1 MRKIFVLFLS
11 IFLLIS
17 CTTNQTKKDNANQQK
32 KNVILVIADGA
43 GPNVMNYLMEY
54 ARLAPK
60 SPYKDKKSNLEK
72 MFDLGKNGIMLN
84 YTDKT
89 IVTDSAAAA
98 TQFAT
103 GAKTNPYAIGVDA
116 NGKKVNSVLYNAKQ
130 KGYATGVLTDV
141 YVLDATPAAF
151 YAHRTNRKMRDGI
164 IEDMTVTQPD
174 IVLGGGL
181 NYFVSKAD
189 LKNAKYQEL
198 LKNVPYLKNVKGQ
211 AKQDDNLT
219 KVLDSGYNLAFTK
232 QEMENLN
239 DGKILGLFAPVFFPP
254 YPPADWQG
262 PTLLDMTKKSISV
275 LSKNDKGFF
284 LLVEAGA
291 IDWVAHENDPQAL
304 LQELLEFDET
314 LGYLK
319 KFADKN
325 KDTLVI
331 VTADHDTGGFG
342 FAYYTPYNSKEEDY
356 NAFEKFTALQNGKN
370 LAYDLLQKYK
380 KLPDEQKNS
389 DTIKKIFKEELG
401 FQEPMDF
408 LDDETDFYS
417 AFNHYWNEQGI
428 YWSTNLHTN
437 APLFVTFYG
446 DNAHIKNN
454 ILHNTDLFKI
464 MNNYFKK

>member
-1 MRKIFVLFLS
+1 MRKILMLLIA
-11 IFLLIS
+11 IFLVAA
-17 CTTNQTKKDNANQQK
+17 CHNAQVKTENKQQK

-43 GPNVMNYLMEY
+43 GPNVMTYLMEY
-54 ARLAPK
+54 ARLAPN
-60 SPYKDKKSNLEK
+60 SPYKNKKSNLEK
-72 MFDLGKNGIMLN
+72 IFNAGKNGIVFN
-84 YTDKT
+84 YTGKT

-103 GAKTNPYAIGVDA
+103 GVKTYPEALGVDA
-116 NGKKVNSVLYNAKQ
+116 NGKPANSVLHNAKQ

-151 YAHRTNRKMRDGI
+151 YAHQKKRKMRDAI

-189 LKNAKYQEL
+189 LKNKKYQEL
-198 LKNVPYLKNVKGQ
+198 LKNVPYLKDVKPH
-211 AKQDDNLT
+211 AKQNDNLS
-219 KVLDSGYNLAFTK
+219 KVLDSGYKLAFTK
-232 QEMENLN
+232 QEMENFS
-239 DGKILGLFAPVFFPP
+239 DGKILGLFAPLYFPP
-254 YPPADWQG
+254 YPPENWQG
-262 PTLLDMTKKSISV
+262 PSLLDMTKKAISI

-342 FAYYTPYNSKEEDY
+342 FAYYTPYNEEEEDY
-356 NAFEKFTALQNGKN
+356 NAFEKFTALQNGKE
-370 LAYDLLQKYK
+370 LFYDTLQKYK
-380 KLPDEQKNS
+380 KLPEEQKNS
-389 DTIKKIFKEELG
+389 DTIKKMFKEDLG
-401 FQEPMDF
+401 LKEPLNFLDGEIDF
-408 LDDETDFYS
+408 LS
-417 AFNHYWNEQGI
+417 AYNHYWQEQGI
-428 YWSTNLHTN
+428 FWSTHAHTN
-437 APLFVTFYG
+437 APLLVVFYG
-446 DNAHIKNN
+446 DNADVKGN
-454 ILHNTDLFKI
+454 IFHNTDLFKI
-464 MNNYFKK
+464 MNKHFK

>member
-1 MRKIFVLFLS
+1 MRKIL
-11 IFLLIS
+11 IFL
-17 CTTNQTKKDNANQQK
+17 TTIFLVAACQNTQVKTTQKEQK

-43 GPNVMNYLMEY
+43 GPNIMAYLMEY
-54 ARLAPK
+54 ARLAPN
-60 SPYKDKKSNLEK
+60 SPYKNKKSNLEK
-72 MFDLGKNGIMLN
+72 MFSAGKSGIVFN

-103 GAKTNPYAIGVDA
+103 GVKTNPEVIGIDA
-116 NGKKVNSVLYNAKQ
+116 KGKKANSVLYNAKQ
-130 KGYATGVLTDV
+130 KGYATGILTDV

-151 YAHRTNRKMRDGI
+151 YAHQQNRKMRDGI
-164 IEDMTVTQPD
+164 IEDLTITQPD

-198 LKNVPYLKNVKGQ
+198 LKNVPYLNEVQGK

-219 KVLDSGYNLAFTK
+219 KVINSGYNLAFTK
-232 QEMENLN
+232 KEMDNLN
-239 DGKILGLFAPVFFPP
+239 DGKILGLFAPLFFPP
-254 YPPADWQG
+254 YPPENWQG
-262 PTLLDMTKKSISV
+262 PTLLDMTKKAISV

-319 KFADKN
+319 KFADRN

-342 FAYYTPYNSKEEDY
+342 FAYYTPYNAKEEDY
-356 NAFEKFTALQNGKN
+356 NAFEKFTKLQNGKN
-370 LAYDLLQKYK
+370 LNYDILQKYK
-380 KLPDEQKNS
+380 ALPDEQKNS
-389 DTIKKIFKEELG
+389 ATIKKMFKEDLG
-401 FQEPMDF
+401 FNENLDF
-408 LDDETDFYS
+408 LDGETDFYS
-417 AFNHYWNEQGI
+417 AYRHYWKEQGI
-428 YWSTNLHTN
+428 FWSTNKHTN
-437 APLFVTFYG
+437 NPLFVVFYG
-446 DNAHIKNN
+446 DNENIKGN
-454 ILHNTDLFKI
+454 IFHNTDLFKI
-464 MNNYFKK
+464 MNKHLK

>member
-1 MRKIFVLFLS
+1 MKKLFSLFII
-11 IFLLIS
+11 IFLLTA
-17 CTTNQTKKDNANQQK
+17 CHNAQIKNTQIQGK

-43 GPNVMNYLMEY
+43 GPNIMAYLMEY
-54 ARLAPK
+54 ARLAPN
-60 SPYKDKKSNLEK
+60 SPYKNKISNLED
-72 MFDLGKNGIMLN
+72 MFNDGKNGIMFN

-103 GAKTNPYAIGVDA
+103 GVKTNPEALGVDA
-116 NGKKVNSVLYNAKQ
+116 QGKPSNSVLYNAKQ
-130 KGYATGVLTDV
+130 RGYATGVLTDV

-151 YAHRTNRKMRDGI
+151 FAHRQNRKMRDGI

-174 IVLGGGL
+174 IVFGGGL

-189 LKNAKYQEL
+189 LKNPKYQEI
-198 LKNVPYLKNVKGQ
+198 LKNVPYLNEVQGK
-211 AKQDDNLT
+211 AKQDNNLL
-219 KVLDSGYNLAFTK
+219 KVLNSGYNLAFTK
-232 QEMENLN
+232 QQMNNLN
-239 DGKILGLFAPVFFPP
+239 DGKILGLFAPVYFHP

-262 PTLLDMTKKSISV
+262 PSLLDMTKKAISV

-304 LQELLEFDET
+304 LQKLLEFDET

-356 NAFEKFTALQNGKN
+356 NTFEKFNKLQNGKN
-370 LAYDLLQKYK
+370 LNYDIANKYK
-380 KLPDEQKNS
+380 TLPAEQKNS
-389 DTIKKIFKEELG
+389 DTIKKMFKEDLG
-401 FQEPMDF
+401 FDGPLDF
-408 LDDETDFYS
+408 LDGETDFYS
-417 AFNHYWNEQGI
+417 AYNHYWKEQGI
-428 YWSTNLHTN
+428 VWNTKKHTN
-437 APLFVTFYG
+437 VPLFVVFYG
-446 DNAHIKNN
+446 DNAGIKQN
-454 ILHNTDLFKI
+454 IFHNTDLFKI
-464 MNNYFKK
+464 MNNYLK

>member
-1 MRKIFVLFLS
+1 MRKISILFIT
-11 IFLLIS
+11 IFLFIA
-17 CTTNQTKKDNANQQK
+17 CQNAQVKNTNPKQK

-43 GPNVMNYLMEY
+43 GPNIMTYLMEY
-54 ARLAPK
+54 ARLAPN
-60 SPYKDKKSNLEK
+60 SLYKNKISNLEK
-72 MFDLGKNGIMLN
+72 MFNEGKNGIVFN
-84 YTDKT
+84 YTAKS

-103 GAKTNPYAIGVDA
+103 GVKTYPEALGVDV
-116 NGKKVNSVLYNAKQ
+116 NGKKANSVLHNAKQ

-151 YAHRTNRKMRDGI
+151 YAHQPRRKMRDGI

-174 IVLGGGL
+174 IVLGAGL
-181 NYFVSKAD
+181 NYFVSKED
-189 LKNAKYQEL
+189 LKNPKYQEL
-198 LKNVPYLKNVKGQ
+198 LKNVPYLKEVKGQ
-211 AKQDDNLT
+211 AKQNDNLS
-219 KVLDSGYNLAFTK
+219 KVMNSGYNLAFTK
-232 QEMENLN
+232 KEMENLN
-239 DGKILGLFAPVFFPP
+239 DGKILGLFAPLFFPP

-262 PTLLDMTKKSISV
+262 PTLLDMTKKAISV

-342 FAYYTPYNSKEEDY
+342 FAYYKPTKESANDY
-356 NAFEKFTALQNGKN
+356 NAFEKFNKLDSGKTLVRN
-370 LAYDLLQKYK
+370 TFDKYK
-380 KLPDEQKNS
+380 ALPKEKQNS
-389 DTIKKIFKEELG
+389 DTIKKMFKEDLG
-401 FQEPMDF
+401 FTENLDF
-408 LDDETDFYS
+408 LNGETDFYK
-417 AFNHYWNEQGI
+417 AFNLYWQKQGI
-428 YWSTNLHTN
+428 FWSTKKHTN
-437 APLFVTFYG
+437 APLLVVFYG
-446 DNAHIKNN
+446 DNADIKGSVF
-454 ILHNTDLFKI
+454 HNTDLFKI

>member
-1 MRKIFVLFLS
+1 MRKLSVLLIS
-11 IFLLIS
+11 IFLVAA
-17 CTTNQTKKDNANQQK
+17 CATNQNKTGNNQRK

-43 GPNVMNYLMEY
+43 GPNVMTYLMEY
-54 ARLAPK
+54 ARLAPN
-60 SPYKDKKSNLEK
+60 SHYKNKISNLEK
-72 MFDLGKNGIMLN
+72 MFNEGKNGIVFN

-103 GAKTNPYAIGVDA
+103 GVKTYPEALGVDA
-116 NGKKVNSVLYNAKQ
+116 NGKKANSVLYNAKQ

-151 YAHRTNRKMRDGI
+151 YAHQPKRKMRDGI

-181 NYFVSKAD
+181 NYFISKAD
-189 LKNAKYQEL
+189 LKNPKYQQL
-198 LKNVPYLKNVKGQ
+198 LKNVPYLKDVKGQ
-211 AKQDDNLT
+211 AKQDGNLT
-219 KVLDSGYNLAFTK
+219 KVINSGYNLAFTK

-262 PTLLDMTKKSISV
+262 PTLLDMTKKAISV

-291 IDWVAHENDPQAL
+291 IDWMAHENDPQAL
-304 LQELLEFDET
+304 LQELFEFDET

-319 KFADKN
+319 KYADKN

-342 FAYYTPYNSKEEDY
+342 FAYYTPYNAKEEDY
-356 NAFEKFTALQNGKN
+356 NAFEKFTTLQNGKK
-370 LAYDLLQKYK
+370 LAYDLSQKYK
-380 KLPDEQKNS
+380 ALPEEQKNS
-389 DTIKKIFKEELG
+389 DTIKKMFKEDLG
-401 FQEPMDF
+401 FQGPMDF
-408 LDDETDFYS
+408 LDGETDFYS

-437 APLFVTFYG
+437 APLFVVFYG
-446 DNAHIKNN
+446 DNAKIKGN
-454 ILHNTDLFKI
+454 IFHNTDLFKI
-464 MNNYFKK
+464 MNNYLR

>member
-1 MRKIFVLFLS
+1 MRKILILFIA
-11 IFLLIS
+11 IFLIS
-17 CTTNQTKKDNANQQK
+17 ACHNTQVKTETKQEK

-43 GPNVMNYLMEY
+43 GPNIMGYLMEY
-54 ARLAPK
+54 ARLAPN
-60 SPYKDKKSNLEK
+60 SPYKNKKSNLEK
-72 MFDLGKNGIMLN
+72 MFSAGKNGIVFN
-84 YTDKT
+84 YTAQS

-103 GAKTNPYAIGVDA
+103 GVKTNPESLGVDA
-116 NGKKVNSVLYNAKQ
+116 KGKKANSVLYNAKQ

-151 YAHRTNRKMRDGI
+151 YAHQQKRKMRDGV

-174 IVLGGGL
+174 IVLGAGL

-189 LKNAKYQEL
+189 LKNPKYQEL
-198 LKNVPYLKNVKGQ
+198 LKNVPYLKQVKAQ
-211 AKQDDNLT
+211 AKKDGNIS
-219 KVLDSGYNLAFTK
+219 KVINSGYNLAFTK

-239 DGKILGLFAPVFFPP
+239 DGKILGLFAPLYLPP

-262 PTLLDMTKKSISV
+262 PSLLDMTKKAISV

-291 IDWVAHENDPQAL
+291 IDWVAHENDPQAT

-331 VTADHDTGGFG
+331 ITADHDTGGFG
-342 FAYYTPYNSKEEDY
+342 FAYYTPYNAEEEDY
-356 NAFEKFTALQNGKN
+356 NAFAKFNEIQYGKT
-370 LAYDLLQKYK
+370 LAYDIMQKYK
-380 KLPDEQKNS
+380 ALPEEQKNS
-389 DTIKKIFKEELG
+389 DTIKKMFKEDLG
-401 FQEPMDF
+401 FKEPLDF
-408 LDDETDFYS
+408 LDGETDFLTAY
-417 AFNHYWNEQGI
+417 NHYWNEQGI
-428 YWSTNLHTN
+428 FWSTHAHTN
-437 APLFVTFYG
+437 APLLVVFYG
-446 DNAHIKNN
+446 NNADIKGNVF
-454 ILHNTDLFKI
+454 HNTDLFKI

>member
-1 MRKIFVLFLS
+1 MRKILSLFIT
-11 IFLLIS
+11 IFLVAA
-17 CTTNQTKKDNANQQK
+17 CTTNQTKKENNQQK

-43 GPNVMNYLMEY
+43 GPNVMTYLMEY
-54 ARLAPK
+54 ARLAPN
-60 SPYKDKKSNLEK
+60 SPYKNKISNLEK
-72 MFDLGKNGIMLN
+72 FLNEGKNGIVFN
-84 YTDKT
+84 YTAET

-103 GAKTNPYAIGVDA
+103 GVKTHPEALGVDV
-116 NGKKVNSVLYNAKQ
+116 NDKKANSVLYNAKQ

-151 YAHRTNRKMRDGI
+151 FAHQSNRLMRDGI
-164 IEDMTVTQPD
+164 IEDMIVTQPD
-174 IVLGGGL
+174 IVLGAGL

-189 LKNAKYQEL
+189 LKNPKYQEL
-198 LKNVPYLKNVKGQ
+198 LKDVPYLKEIKGQ
-211 AKQDDNLT
+211 AKKDDNLS
-219 KVLDSGYNLAFTK
+219 KVINSGYSLAFTK

-239 DGKILGLFAPVFFPP
+239 SGKILGLFAPVFFPP

-262 PTLLDMTKKSISV
+262 PTLLDMTKKAISV
-275 LSKNDKGFF
+275 LSENDKGFF

-342 FAYYTPYNSKEEDY
+342 FAYYTPHNAKKEDY
-356 NAFEKFTALQNGKN
+356 NAFEKFTALQNGKK
-370 LAYDLLQKYK
+370 LIYDLFKKYK
-380 KLPDEQKNS
+380 ALPEEQKNS
-389 DTIKKIFKEELG
+389 DTIKKMFKEDLG
-401 FQEPMDF
+401 FQGNLDF
-408 LDDETDFYS
+408 LNDETDFYS

-428 YWSTNLHTN
+428 FWSTNLHTN

-446 DNAHIKNN
+446 NNANIKGN
-454 ILHNTDLFKI
+454 IFHNTDLFKI

>member
-1 MRKIFVLFLS
+1 MRKIFVLFIS
-11 IFLLIS
+11 IFLVAA
-17 CTTNQTKKDNANQQK
+17 CHNAQVKTTQKEQK

-43 GPNVMNYLMEY
+43 GPNIMTYLMEY
-54 ARLAPK
+54 ARLAPN
-60 SPYKDKKSNLEK
+60 SPYKNKKSNLEK
-72 MFDLGKNGIMLN
+72 MFSAGKSGIVFN

-103 GAKTNPYAIGVDA
+103 GVKTTPEAIGVDA
-116 NGKKVNSVLYNAKQ
+116 KGKKANSVLYNAKQ

-151 YAHRTNRKMRDGI
+151 YAHQQNRKMRDGI
-164 IEDMTVTQPD
+164 IEDMTITQPD

-198 LKNVPYLKNVKGQ
+198 LKNVPYLNEVQGK

-219 KVLDSGYNLAFTK
+219 KVINSGYNLAFTK
-232 QEMENLN
+232 KEMDNLN
-239 DGKILGLFAPVFFPP
+239 DGKILGLFAPLFFPP
-254 YPPADWQG
+254 YPPENWQG
-262 PTLLDMTKKSISV
+262 PTLLDMTKKAISV

-319 KFADKN
+319 KFADRN

-342 FAYYTPYNSKEEDY
+342 FAYYTPYNAKEEDY
-356 NAFEKFTALQNGKN
+356 NAFEKFTKLQNGKN
-370 LAYDLLQKYK
+370 LNYDILQKYK
-380 KLPDEQKNS
+380 ALPDEQKNS
-389 DTIKKIFKEELG
+389 ATIKKMFKEDLG
-401 FQEPMDF
+401 FNENLDF
-408 LDDETDFYS
+408 LDGETDFYS
-417 AFNHYWNEQGI
+417 AYRHYWKEQGI
-428 YWSTNLHTN
+428 FWSTNKHTN
-437 APLFVTFYG
+437 NPLFVVFYG
-446 DNAHIKNN
+446 NNENIKGN
-454 ILHNTDLFKI
+454 IFHNTDLFKI
-464 MNNYFKK
+464 MNKHLK